1 MIKKINTQNCVK
13 ENLEIELE
21 NKKDYFEVE
30 NVVRN
35 SFWNVYKPGC
45 SEHFVLH
52 QMRNDENFVRQL
64 DFILKLNNKVI
75 GQTAFYKTFITLE
88 SGQKLEV
95 LTLGP
100 ICILPGFQKNGYGK
114 ILLDFAL
121 DVATVEGFG
130 AVVLEGDVNFYG
142 KCGFEFARNFNIK
155 YHDLPDDVDD
165 SFFLCRELIKGYL
178 PKQKSEYQTP
188 DVYMVSEEDVENFD
202 KNFPLKEKKVLPGQI
217 FKSI

>member
-52 QMRNDENFVRQL
+52 RMRDDENFVKQL
-64 DFILKLNNKVI
+64 DFVLKLNNKII
-75 GQTAFYKTFITLE
+75 GQTAFYKTFISFE
-88 SGQKLEV
+88 SGEKLDI

-100 ICILPGFQKNGYGK
+100 ICILPEFQNKGYGK
-114 ILLDFAL
+114 ILLDFVL
-121 DVATVEGFG
+121 DVASLEGFG

-155 YHDLPDDVDD
+155 YHDLPEGVDD
-165 SFFLCRELIKGYL
+165 SFFLCKELIEGYL

-188 DVYMVSEEDVENFD
+188 NIYMVFDEDVEIFD
-202 KNFPLKEKKVLPGQI
+202 KNFPPKEKKVLQGQI
-217 FKSI
+217 F